1 MLTYEEWM
9 RKVDVIVAAKCGLPM
24 DCLPDWL
31 SRDNFEDGVSPEEG
45 AEICLEQVGFYEYE
59 GLEPSDAD
67 ALASAGWGTD
77 EDYGLYDEA

>member
-1 MLTYEEWM
+1 MLTYAEWM
-9 RKVDVIVAAKCGLPM
+9 RKVDIIVAAKCGLTM

-31 SRDNFEDGVSPEEG
+31 SRDTFEDGASPEEG
-45 AEICLEQVGFYEYE
+45 AEICLEQVGFYEYA
-59 GLEPSDAD
+59 EPELSDAD